1 METMLVS
8 MDERTLTRSCIEVAK
23 VDWFVRLLM
32 TVLFNNVFESKLYQ
46 LLYDTA
52 ISTMASRT
60 PALFRTPCSVWYTSD
75 TCTPDRTLHYQL
87 SAAHCPAPRVCC
99 VGSVNKCAQ

>member
-8 MDERTLTRSCIEVAK
+8 MDERTLTRSCMEAAK
-23 VDWFVRLLM
+23 VDGLVRLLM

-52 ISTMASRT
+52 
-60 PALFRTPCSVWYTSD
+60 F
-75 TCTPDRTLHYQL
+75 
-87 SAAHCPAPRVCC
+87 
-99 VGSVNKCAQ
+99 GSVQGPLLCLGPPVLLS